1 MPFHH
6 NMSEGTTAVETPTG
20 TYIID
25 DPTQSSIFEA
35 STQGNIIRT
44 IERGAVPPSGYAGT
58 SARLTAAVDF
68 AAGEWESEGG
78 DPTSDEWRLITEGP
92 GWRLS
97 AEAMAEP
104 DPPPQPWMELEARR
118 LLGEEMPVFAGGV
131 AALPAVAGK
140 IGPLLAG
147 AAVAVD
153 KVGDWLGPG
162 FEVSDIWEEPGQV
175 FGQVA
180 RGIVGE
186 VLDFD
191 FGDADFGSTA
201 LTTGGDMA
209 HTQMVQ
215 KDFPGAMDI
224 VQSLIDLVPG
234 GDQPGES
241 AVKRALGHWLGPIMI
256 TAGPTSN
263 RWGGWNGSYI
273 RHPSDKRKRGF
284 FVNMNGPVPIVKT
297 WRYERMAVISS
308 NPRVKSI
315 ARAARIVDDSVSD
328 IVKVAKVADRA
339 ESKLKGKKRR
349 R

>member
-6 NMSEGTTAVETPTG
+6 TMSEGTTAVETPTG

-44 IERGAVPPSGYAGT
+44 IERGAVPSSGYAGT
-58 SARLTAAVDF
+58 SARQTAAVDF
-68 AAGEWESEGG
+68 AAGEWEAEGG
-78 DPTSDEWRLITEGP
+78 DPLEMGKRLISEGP

-97 AEAMAEP
+97 AEALAEP
-104 DPPPQPWMELEARR
+104 EYDQPFWEAEARL
-118 LLGEEMPVFAGGV
+118 LLGEPLPVQAGGLV
-131 AALPAVAGK
+131 TAIPAVAARV
-140 IGPLLAG
+140 GPLLAAG
-147 AAVAVD
+147 AVAVD

-175 FGQVA
+175 LGDLA
-180 RGIVGE
+180 RGAVEELIG
-186 VLDFD
+186 FD
-191 FGDADFGSTA
+191 FGDADFGTTA

-224 VQSLIDLVPG
+224 VQSIIDLVPG

-284 FVNMNGPVPIVKT
+284 FVDMRGPVPIVKT

-308 NPRVKSI
+308 NPRVKSV

-339 ESKLKGKKRR
+339 ESKLKGKRR
-349 R
+349 RR